1 MAVKGLI
8 LCHEPN
14 IFAIPLSLFY
24 RISTKLCMFVCFT
37 SSGWA
42 KTTATAH
49 MSIKIFMFSLSIVNK
64 LLQSQICF
72 YYAMDYGRIMLS
84 QKDHFNSPLHLKWTP
99 QISVLTPFSAKGN
112 SGNMNN
118 KEMPVTFA
126 CWGILSI
133 FLSH

>member
-1 MAVKGLI
+1 
-8 LCHEPN
+8 
-14 IFAIPLSLFY
+14 
-24 RISTKLCMFVCFT
+24 
-37 SSGWA
+37 
-42 KTTATAH
+42 